1 MACVAAGKRG
11 RCVKQCDTGRS
22 GKTGRCF
29 KSERGRKRALS
40 LIAARVKASRLQG
53 VARRAARSGVQ
64 RFRARR
70 AARLAAMP
78 AAVPAA
84 AAAQRRSMRK
94 KR

>member
-1 MACVAAGKRG
+1 MACVASGKMG
-11 RCVKQCDTGRS
+11 RCVKQCGMGRS

-40 LIAARVKASRLQG
+40 QIAARLKASRLQG
-53 VARRAARSGVQ
+53 VARRAARSGVE

-78 AAVPAA
+78 AAAMPV
-84 AAAQRRSMRK
+84 QRRSMRK